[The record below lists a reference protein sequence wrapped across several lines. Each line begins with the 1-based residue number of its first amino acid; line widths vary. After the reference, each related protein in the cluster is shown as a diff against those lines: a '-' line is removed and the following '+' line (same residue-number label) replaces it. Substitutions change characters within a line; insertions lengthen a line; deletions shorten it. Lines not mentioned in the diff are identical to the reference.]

1 MLASSH
7 PYLASSHPYK
17 DPMFLP
23 RLRHRATFWAPRT
36 LVALS
41 CALALLA
48 VQPAGA
54 APTARNRSTVLKV
67 TGTATSTSWESTH
80 RATLTPLPAART
92 KFATE
97 AFFTNKQRLHI
108 LATVEILQRLLV
120 AELQPTQQQF
130 LTSLWMLPECPT
142 LIIVPLT
149 TSTTIHAPIFP
160 YRTLP
165 EAEKAYAMAH
175 CQLAPP
181 TAATI

>member
-1 MLASSH
+1 
-7 PYLASSHPYK
+7 
-17 DPMFLP
+17 MFLP

-54 APTARNRSTVLKV
+54 APAARNRSTVLKV
-67 TGTATSTSWESTH
+67 TGMTTSTSWESTH
-80 RATLTPLPAART
+80 RTSTLTPRPAARNT
-92 KFATE
+92 FASD
-97 AFFTNKQRLHI
+97 AFFANTQRLHI

-120 AELQPTQQQF
+120 AELQPAQQQF
-130 LTSLWMLPECPT
+130 LTSLWMLPECSSLT
-142 LIIVPLT
+142 IIPLT
-149 TSTTIHAPIFP
+149 TSPTIHASTFP
-160 YRTLP
+160 HRPLP

-181 TAATI
+181 TATTV